1 MTKKLMSIVSLV
13 VTILIA
19 LILKSM
25 FVASVSANHVGVEF
39 NRIDGRVEPIPL
51 TSGWHLMGIGTSVVE
66 FPTFTQTYTWTKSV
80 HEGAP
85 LDESMNFQVASGVV
99 INADLSI
106 SYSIDSS
113 KAPVLYQKYKRGY
126 EEITSRIIR
135 NEIRNALNIY
145 GSDYDAEG
153 LLSGGKIKLAEQV
166 RQKINSDLGPYGILV
181 EQFGFVNELRLPT
194 NIQQAIDA
202 KIQATQ
208 EALKSEAMLR
218 KNKADAA
225 NAVAIAQGQAD
236 AKIAAAQGDAKAL
249 AVLGESIK
257 QYGAEA
263 AKVKNQTLWIEK
275 WDGKLPTTTA
285 GNNAAL
291 VMGVNGISES
301 K

>member
-1 MTKKLMSIVSLV
+1 MIKKIVPAFFI
-13 VTILIA
+13 ILTLIVA
-19 LILKSM
+19 FILKSL

-39 NRIDGRVEPIPL
+39 NRIDGRVETVPL

-66 FPTFTQTYTWTKSV
+66 FPTFTQTYTWTKSL

-85 LDESMNFQVASGVV
+85 IDESMNFQVASGVV

-106 SYSIDSS
+106 SYSIDST

-126 EEITSRIIR
+126 EEITSQIIR
-135 NEIRNALNIY
+135 NEIRNSLNIY

-166 RQKINSDLGPYGILV
+166 RKKINGDLGTYGILV
-181 EQFGFVNELRLPT
+181 EQFGFVNELRLPA

-291 VMGVNGISES
+291 IMGLNGMSDA